1 MTDKQH
7 TEHGKDHKHDQE
19 HHHERPHAHDLAPKH
34 DHDHANCQDHD
45 HDHDHDN
52 KDLAQADGDHKQTRG
67 EKKFKKAMM
76 KMGLKP
82 VENIVRVT
90 LKTNKNMIMY
100 VDEPFV
106 MKSSE
111 TAYVIFGEAKIFD
124 FGKAMA
130 EKQAQKFQQPDGE
143 IKKKNLDEIK
153 EVKEDHD
160 DTPEEIGDLKEE
172 DIQNLI
178 SYSNCSRN
186 VAIKTLKAT
195 KGDIV
200 EAITRLS

>member
-1 MTDKQH
+1 MTEKQH
-7 TEHGKDHKHDQE
+7 SEHGKDHKHDD
-19 HHHERPHAHDLAPKH
+19 HHHSERPHAHDLAPQHVHSHSH
-34 DHDHANCQDHD
+34 DHNQNQ
-45 HDHDHDN
+45 DN
-52 KDLAQADGDHKQTRG
+52 KNIAQEDDDHKQTRG

-130 EKQAQKFQQPDGE
+130 EKQAQKFQQPEGE

-153 EVKEDHD
+153 EIKEDHD
-160 DTPEEIGDLKEE
+160 DVPEEIGDIKEE
-172 DIQNLI
+172 DVQNLI

>member
-1 MTDKQH
+1 MSKYYVYESKNGMYNVNNDTRDYLTAVDVLTNK
-7 TEHGKDHKHDQE
+7 
-19 HHHERPHAHDLAPKH
+19 ERYG
-34 DHDHANCQDHD
+34 QI
-45 HDHDHDN
+45 
-52 KDLAQADGDHKQTRG
+52 T
-67 EKKFKKAMM
+67 
-76 KMGLKP
+76 
-82 VENIVRVT
+82 ENIANGRF
-90 LKTNKNMIMY
+90 KFNMIMY